1 MLVASAAALQQIVLV
16 KSGGSNAAAIVA
28 AAAAAATAI
37 IAGLAAVGAFKGVT
51 QNRVQDRQ
59 TRAHRYLERFNSP
72 TELASRTRLHDFYM
86 SGPADTPVNQRARR
100 RWERRRIAAWE
111 RMSHGDKLSTVHGLN
126 FWEELAGMYNRG
138 LVDRPIVA
146 DYFGTA
152 ALSVWEGTKWFIDYM
167 REDQPSAWE
176 QLEEMCRSV
185 REIRGL

>member
-1 MLVASAAALQQIVLV
+1 MAVAGLQQIVLRQ
-16 KSGGSNAAAIVA
+16 SSGSNIAGIVT

-37 IAGLAAVGAFKGVT
+37 IAGMAAVGAFKGIT

-72 TELASRTRLHDFYM
+72 SELVSRTRLHDFYM
-86 SGPADTPVNQRARR
+86 SGPPDTPGTQGARR

-111 RMSHGDKLSTVHGLN
+111 RMSHADKLSTVHGLN

-152 ALSVWEGTKWFIDYM
+152 ALSVWEGTQWFISYM
-167 REDQPSAWE
+167 RKGQPSAWE
-176 QLEEMCRSV
+176 QLEEMCRSI
-185 REIRGL
+185 REIRSQ